1 MEAELTALR
10 EELSSRSKN
19 NNGGSNGTKA
29 EVANLSDILNGNEN
43 ENSSFE
49 NASVIKKP
57 EKNAIDVK
65 EEDKN
70 WFEFSQKEKKIDNI
84 YTKTG

>member
-29 EVANLSDILNGNEN
+29 EVANHSDISNGNEN
-43 ENSSFE
+43 ENSSSE

-65 EEDKN
+65 EEDEN
-70 WFEFSQKEKKIDNI
+70 
-84 YTKTG
+84 